1 MQKFILIIL
10 AILSAAIGLILYQTY
25 QQSQQVEQALVY
37 QQPRSILPFALTDH
51 NGDEFAND
59 RLAGK
64 WSLVFFG
71 YTSCPDVCPVTLQEL
86 NYVYADL
93 NKAAEDPVQILL
105 VSADPRRDTT
115 QRLNNYI
122 NYFNKDFIALRAEHD
137 VLFPFSRNLGLMYS
151 ITDDMSKEN
160 YLVNH
165 SASIVLI
172 NPQGKIQA
180 IFKPAVQVGQ
190 VPSVDAK
197 ILLSDFTKIVKQT
210 S

>member
-37 QQPRSILPFALTDH
+37 QQPRSVLPFALTDH

-93 NKAAEDPVQILL
+93 NKAAEDPVQVLL
-105 VSADPRRDTT
+105 VSADPQRDTT
-115 QRLNNYI
+115 QRLNSYI
-122 NYFNKDFIALRAEHD
+122 NYFNKEFIALRADHD

-180 IFKPAVQVGQ
+180 IFKPAVQLGQ

-197 ILLSDFTKIVKQT
+197 ILLSDFAKIVKQT

>member
-1 MQKFILIIL
+1 MQKFLAVIL
-10 AILSAAIGLILYQTY
+10 AIIAGAIGLVLYQTY
-25 QQSQQVEQALVY
+25 KQSQEVEQALVY
-37 QQPRSILPFALTDH
+37 QQPRSVLPFSLTDH
-51 NGDEFAND
+51 NGEEFTNE
-59 RLAGK
+59 RLSGK

-71 YTSCPDVCPVTLQEL
+71 YTSCPDVCPITLQEL
-86 NYVYADL
+86 NYVYKDL
-93 NKAAEDPVQILL
+93 NQAAKDPVQVLL
-105 VSADPRRDTT
+105 ISADPRRDTEE
-115 QRLNNYI
+115 RLNSYI
-122 NYFNKDFIALRAEHD
+122 NYFNREFVALRAEHD

-151 ITDDMSKEN
+151 ISDDMSKEN

-172 NPQGKIQA
+172 NPQGQIHA
-180 IFKPAVQVGQ
+180 IFKPAINVGQ

>member
-10 AILSAAIGLILYQTY
+10 AIVAAAIGLVLYQVY
-25 QQSQQVEQALVY
+25 SQSQQVEQALVY
-37 QQPRSILPFALTDH
+37 QQPRSILPFVMTDH
-51 NGDEFAND
+51 NGDEFANEQ
-59 RLAGK
+59 LNGK

-86 NYVYADL
+86 NYVYANL
-93 NKAAEDPVQILL
+93 NKAANDPVQVLL
-105 VSADPRRDTT
+105 VSADPRRDSQ

-122 NYFNKDFIALRAEHD
+122 NYFNKEFIALRAEHD

-172 NPQGKIQA
+172 NPKGQIQA
-180 IFKPAVQVGQ
+180 IFKPEINVGE

-197 ILLSDFTKIVKQT
+197 ILLSDFAKIVKQT
-210 S
+210 T

>member
-10 AILSAAIGLILYQTY
+10 AIIAAAIGLVLYQTY
-25 QQSQQVEQALVY
+25 QQSQQVEKALVY
-37 QQPRSILPFALTDH
+37 QQPRSILPFVLSDH
-51 NGDEFAND
+51 NGVDFSND

-86 NYVYADL
+86 NRVYADL
-93 NKAAEDPVQILL
+93 NKAASDPVQVLL
-105 VSADPRRDTT
+105 VSADPRRDTQ
-115 QRLNNYI
+115 QRLNSYI
-122 NYFNKDFIALRAEHD
+122 NYFNKEFIALRADHNQ
-137 VLFPFSRNLGLMYS
+137 LFPFSRNLGLMYS
-151 ITDDMSKEN
+151 ITDDSSQED

-172 NPQGKIQA
+172 NPQGQIQA
-180 IFKPAVQVGQ
+180 IFKPSIEVGQ
-190 VPSVDAK
+190 VPAIDAK
-197 ILLSDFTKIVKQT
+197 VLLSDFEKIVRQV